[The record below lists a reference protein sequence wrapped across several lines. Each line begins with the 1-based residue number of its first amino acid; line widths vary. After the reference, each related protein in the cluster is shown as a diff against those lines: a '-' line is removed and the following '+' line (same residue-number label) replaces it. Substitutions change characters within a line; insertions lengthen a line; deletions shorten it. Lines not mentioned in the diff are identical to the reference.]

1 MSTSNKHITRKV
13 IWGYLVLIVIAV
25 YAVGYIYSV
34 VQQVASDDEQDPK
47 ARQKVYLV
55 TKTLSL
61 LYESEALGQLVGPE
75 NDFRYFNRAL
85 TRAKN
90 NMDSLRMLLTDS
102 VLISKIDTIEMLIDH
117 KRWNTRRLLETLNE
131 LNTGRLY
138 AQNIQRAIAVQD
150 STLLD
155 SLYMKDLGVE
165 SIGDIFS
172 REIDRDLD
180 SLSIIIPDIISSD
193 NKDKDDD
200 YEIREA
206 LRKNGNKIV
215 VREEVQISKDTVV
228 VPRKKRGFFR
238 RLAAAFSRET
248 QDTSIIVN
256 RTRHI
261 VTDTVSLK
269 YNPSDTIVS
278 VLRSLQDTVT
288 FQHQILTEQLL
299 QRAASLRYNNTI
311 VTRRINQILRDI
323 EEEEM
328 THSLAR
334 MQKRQ
339 DLVHETSRLIAAIAI
354 LSVIIAVIFLF
365 VIIRDISKSWYY
377 RTQLEKSKKYVE
389 DLLHSRE
396 KLMLTI
402 SHDIRA
408 PLSSIMGYI
417 ELLKRRHPDERQTY
431 YLDNMTGSSQHILS
445 LVNDLLDFHRLESG
459 KMEIHAVPFRVSSLF
474 REIYDSFRPMAEA
487 KGLQFSLDMDTV
499 EELNEKAYMG
509 DPIRIRQ
516 VVSNLLSNAIKF
528 TQEGS
533 VLLAVYIHIDSEKQ
547 ATLTVLVRDAGPGI
561 PESERDR
568 IFGDFTRLEGSE
580 STEGFGLGLSITRR
594 LITLMH
600 GTLSLQSHVGKGS
613 DFTIILP
620 LPISDMDLS
629 HTEEETE
636 ESSAV
641 EDEKLEVLENKD
653 IFCLLVDDDPLQL
666 ALTEELLKRSHVEVT
681 CVTNPMSVTYVLRNS
696 RFDAIITDIQ
706 MPGMDGYSL
715 LKMIRNS
722 GIEGT
727 DTVPVIALSA
737 SVANENEHYIEAGF
751 TAFLNKPFT
760 AVQLISLLNDLLTVN
775 LEPESSW
782 DFSSLTAFAGED
794 SEACASIL
802 TTFSEETKKNLQL
815 MKTALEENDRDASAK
830 IAHKMIPLFSMLGAN
845 NLVQELRILEKNDV
859 ELTDAAWKNLLPSV
873 IEKAE
878 EVTRRADDE
887 ILKHK
892 EREVDEGS
900 ETS

>member
-34 VQQVASDDEQDPK
+34 VQQVASDDEPDPK

-138 AQNIQRAIAVQD
+138 TQNIQRAIAVQD

-193 NKDKDDD
+193 KKDKDDD

-206 LRKNGNKIV
+206 LGKNGNKIV

-487 KGLQFSLDMDTV
+487 KGLQFSLDMDAV

-636 ESSAV
+636 ESYAA

-681 CVTNPMSVTYVLRNS
+681 CVTNPMSVTDVLRNS

-845 NLVQELRILEKNDV
+845 NLVQELRILEKNDA

-892 EREVDEGS
+892 EREVDEDS

>member
-34 VQQVASDDEQDPK
+34 VQQVASDDEPDPK

-138 AQNIQRAIAVQD
+138 TQNIQRAIAVQD

-193 NKDKDDD
+193 KKDKDDD

-206 LRKNGNKIV
+206 LGKNGNKIV

-636 ESSAV
+636 ESSAA

-681 CVTNPMSVTYVLRNS
+681 CVTNPMSVTDVLRNS

-845 NLVQELRILEKNDV
+845 NLVQELRILEKNDA

-892 EREVDEGS
+892 EREVDEDS

>member
-34 VQQVASDDEQDPK
+34 VQQVASDDEPDPK

-206 LRKNGNKIV
+206 LGKNGNKIV

-845 NLVQELRILEKNDV
+845 NLVQELRILEKNDA

>member
-34 VQQVASDDEQDPK
+34 VQQVASDDEPDPK

-138 AQNIQRAIAVQD
+138 TQNIQRAIAVQD

-206 LRKNGNKIV
+206 LGKNGNKIV

-681 CVTNPMSVTYVLRNS
+681 CVTNPMSVTDVLRNS

-845 NLVQELRILEKNDV
+845 NLVQELRILEKNDA